1 MLSGGPPEAS
11 KEQLNK
17 SKKGASKAANAVKSR
32 HTSNFISQMVASSMP
47 DPDEEEESDVDC
59 GKLEL
64 WKLLPQLKELPE
76 SLLRKLSISAMFQL
90 NTALG
95 KENKTAEKLGVNSKL
110 ARNSKKLVK
119 NPIRVEKG
127 VDNRKDVLHPAR
139 FLGVAPLPFRSSGA
153 QPARSSVRRESS
165 RWVITTSRPLDAGGA
180 SHPRGGLSS
189 IIRLPRSLGS
199 SSFTCLT
206 SAVAVP
212 HLSREMARMAEKIP
226 RRLRIL

>member
-1 MLSGGPPEAS
+1 M
-11 KEQLNK
+11 
-17 SKKGASKAANAVKSR
+17 
-32 HTSNFISQMVASSMP
+32 
-47 DPDEEEESDVDC
+47 
-59 GKLEL
+59 
-64 WKLLPQLKELPE
+64 
-76 SLLRKLSISAMFQL
+76 
-90 NTALG
+90 
-95 KENKTAEKLGVNSKL
+95 GVNSKL

-139 FLGVAPLPFRSSGA
+139 FQVSVRFRSSGA

-165 RWVITTSRPLDAGGA
+165 RWVITTSRPLDAEGV
-180 SHPRGGLSS
+180 SHPRGGLNS

-212 HLSREMARMAEKIP
+212 HPSGEMVRMAEKIP
-226 RRLRIL
+226 RKLQILKVLKQHSTPLRWPSLPCYPGTEASMLLWD